1 MVVRNVSKK
10 KEAPTGR
17 RIRDR
22 TAFVFTT
29 TNANSDYRH

>member
-22 TAFVFTT
+22 MVFVFTT
-29 TNANSDYRH
+29 TNAISAYRH